1 MKDAYYFSH
10 DSNAKDDPKIMLLID
25 DLGLEGYGIYWVL
38 IELLRD
44 QPDYRYELRYTK
56 NIARK
61 YGTSQIKVE
70 QVIAR
75 YNLFVIDD
83 GIYFYSMSLINRME
97 KLDNLRKARSNA
109 GKKGNEV
116 RWNKL
121 SQSDTKA
128 IANGLPSDRKASLLN
143 NNITK
148 HITTEQIISNN
159 NNNNGQEQVEK
170 SVEKNVVKPV
180 VEKNV
185 VAVSEIDS
193 IAIETTQKK
202 IESIGSINKGKV
214 KELIEKYGTENINLY
229 LDNFSKFNVTK
240 NPVGFL
246 IKAIENAY
254 DIPAA
259 VKKNNGQPVQSA
271 NFTQREFSQEEADI
285 FENWYMMNEDQKK
298 EAELKLQKRNCK
310 S

>member
-44 QPDYRYELRYTK
+44 QPDYRYELRYIK

-61 YGTSQIKVE
+61 YNTSDKKVVE
-70 QVIAR
+70 VITA
-75 YNLFVIDD
+75 YELFIIDD
-83 GIYFYSMSLINRME
+83 EIFYSMSLINRME
-97 KLDNLRKARSNA
+97 KLDNLRKTRSNA

-128 IANGLPSDRKASLLN
+128 IANGLPSDRKTSLTN
-143 NNITK
+143 NNRTK
-148 HITTEQIISNN
+148 HITLQQIKSNN
-159 NNNNGQEQVEK
+159 NNNNCQDEVE
-170 SVEKNVVKPV
+170 KPV

-185 VAVSEIDS
+185 AAVLEIDS
-193 IAIETTQKK
+193 ITLETTQKK
-202 IESIGSINKGKV
+202 IESIGSISKGTV
-214 KELIEKYGTENINLY
+214 KSIIEKYGIDKVNLY
-229 LDNFSKFNVTK
+229 LDNFSKFNCTR
-240 NPVGFL
+240 NPIGFL

-254 DIPAA
+254 DIPAVA
-259 VKKNNGQPVQSA
+259 KKNNGQPVQSA
-271 NFTQREFSQEEADI
+271 NFTQREIDDEEAEI
-285 FENWYMMNEDQKK
+285 LENWQMMNEEQREEARSLLKIKK
-298 EAELKLQKRNCK
+298 GYSL
-310 S
+310 